1 MKQKTMQVKKQ
12 ETKKVYKARI
22 GSPFRQED
30 AQEIGE
36 FIEKCKDKSTRG
48 ILEEVKRNPKSKIY
62 SYFEWDKGKAVE
74 LYLLQRVREIV
85 SHIEIEVIRIGE
97 QEPVSLNV
105 SVSAFKSVQPINS
118 EERVY
123 VSFDDGMNTEV
134 YRNQI
139 IERAKT
145 ELKNWMEKYNQYKE
159 LETIINT
166 IKKLL

>member
-1 MKQKTMQVKKQ
+1 MKQETKQVRKQ
-12 ETKKVYKARI
+12 ETKKVYKTRV
-22 GSPFRQED
+22 GSPFRSED

-36 FIEKCKDKSTRG
+36 FIENCKDKSTRG

-62 SYFEWDKGKAVE
+62 SYFEWDKKKAVE

-85 SHIEIEVIRIGE
+85 SHLEIEIVRIGE
-97 QEPVSLNV
+97 HEPINLNV
-105 SVSAFKSVQPINS
+105 SVSAFKSVQPVNS

-123 VSFDDGMNTEV
+123 VSFNDGMNTEV

-145 ELKNWMEKYNQYKE
+145 ELRNWMGRYNQYKE
-159 LETIINT
+159 LETIIKT
-166 IKKLL
+166 LKTLL